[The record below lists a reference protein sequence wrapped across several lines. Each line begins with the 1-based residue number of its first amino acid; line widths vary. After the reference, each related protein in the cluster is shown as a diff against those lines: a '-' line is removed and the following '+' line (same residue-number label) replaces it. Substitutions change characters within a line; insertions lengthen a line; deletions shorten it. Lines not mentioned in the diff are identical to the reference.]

1 MFCLEKKPFLSFE
14 DIASPPCSASV
25 GTGDDLHVHLELADS
40 KAFLPAVCCC
50 SFKPTFILCAPAEL
64 AAGKGWVSF
73 GGIGKT
79 FGERTCLLFPCASAR
94 SLCKKGN
101 LFYCHFLALPFFLPQ
116 PWQRR
121 WQEGNEGSF
130 VLELFQTSITCFC
143 RVFFCVLKPTH
154 ESFQNE
160 IPVGNQPFELLGQ
173 SFPSRTV
180 PFSGHTDCSGAF
192 WGPLETAFRWL
203 EPLPAWLQGQR
214 TQMGGE
220 YGVEWAVHCCPTW
233 WFLTWLCKTDLAV
246 FTSVQSRVK
255 VTAWRVLLGGRWQSL
270 CCEVVANVS
279 NLVIVCAVSKMEGW
293 KKILSGQ

>member
-130 VLELFQTSITCFC
+130 VLS
-143 RVFFCVLKPTH
+143 FFRPPSLASAG
-154 ESFQNE
+154 SFLCTKAYPWE
-160 IPVGNQPFELLGQ
+160 FPKMKYLLGT
-173 SFPSRTV
+173 SPLNYLDSLFPAGLS
-180 PFSGHTDCSGAF
+180 PFLVTLWLFWCLLRSTGDC
-192 WGPLETAFRWL
+192 L
-203 EPLPAWLQGQR
+203 
-214 TQMGGE
+214 
-220 YGVEWAVHCCPTW
+220 
-233 WFLTWLCKTDLAV
+233 
-246 FTSVQSRVK
+246 
-255 VTAWRVLLGGRWQSL
+255 
-270 CCEVVANVS
+270 
-279 NLVIVCAVSKMEGW
+279 
-293 KKILSGQ
+293 